1 MCVPIKKWMEVDCR
15 KRSKIVNLIT
25 RLAFNFICKKNSKKL
40 SFTSLVS
47 ILGIT
52 FGVAAFLVVITV
64 LNSFQ
69 AEIKNIISMV
79 NPNLIVFSQYGIQ
92 DVKTT
97 EKELKKLIKV
107 PIEGMSPFI
116 YQESVMGLGRQ
127 TSSVYIKAMKG
138 TESASI
144 KELNKFIY
152 PKNALDSI
160 NIASKLIDNFRNTLD
175 PGSNPSLLPHVILG
189 KELAEEL
196 DAKVG
201 STVTLMTFG
210 AGKSALG
217 VRYNKLYVTG
227 IAATG
232 LSEYDRKNVFMNFQD
247 GVNLF
252 GNEGWASGVEI
263 KLKDPALALQVSKD
277 LHGKTPYNVVA
288 WQEIDTGLF
297 EQIERDGTSIKLIV
311 LIISFVAGFNIIV
324 ALSLTVI
331 DRSKQIS
338 LLRAL
343 GAKKTLI
350 ISTFVYSGLFLGIL
364 GSTLGVLS
372 GLILLK
378 VFSGISLGDFQKF
391 YYLEKIPVQI
401 DSQLIIF
408 AFITSIL
415 LSFFGALYP
424 AWKASKV
431 SPMHG
436 LKQGN

>member
-1 MCVPIKKWMEVDCR
+1 M
-15 KRSKIVNLIT
+15 NLIS
-25 RLAFNFICKKNSKKL
+25 RLALNFICKKNSKKL

-47 ILGIT
+47 IVGIC
-52 FGVAAFLVVITV
+52 FGVSAFLVVITV

-69 AEIKNIISMV
+69 AEIKNIISTV

-97 EKELKKLIKV
+97 EKELKKLIKAPV
-107 PIEGMSPFI
+107 EGMSPFI

-127 TSSVYIKAMKG
+127 TSSVYIKAIQG
-138 TESASI
+138 TKSASAN
-144 KELNKFIY
+144 EVSKFIY
-152 PKNALDSI
+152 PKSALETLNVS
-160 NIASKLIDNFRNTLD
+160 SKLIDQYRNTLD
-175 PGSNPSLLPHVILG
+175 AGNNPALLPHVILG
-189 KELAEEL
+189 KELADDL
-196 DAKVG
+196 DAKIG
-201 STVTLMTFG
+201 SIVTLMTFG

-227 IAATG
+227 IASTG

-252 GNEGWASGVEI
+252 GSEGWASGVEI
-263 KLKDPALALQVSKD
+263 KLKNSTEALQVSKD
-277 LHGKTPYNVVA
+277 LHGKTPYNIVA
-288 WQEIDTGLF
+288 WQDIDTSLF

-331 DRSKQIS
+331 DRSKQIA

-350 ISTFVYSGLFLGIL
+350 ISTFVFSGLFLGIL
-364 GSTLGVLS
+364 GSTLGVFS
-372 GLILLK
+372 GLVLLK

-401 DSQLIIF
+401 DTQLIIF
-408 AFITSIL
+408 AFLTSIL

-424 AWKASKV
+424 AWRASKV